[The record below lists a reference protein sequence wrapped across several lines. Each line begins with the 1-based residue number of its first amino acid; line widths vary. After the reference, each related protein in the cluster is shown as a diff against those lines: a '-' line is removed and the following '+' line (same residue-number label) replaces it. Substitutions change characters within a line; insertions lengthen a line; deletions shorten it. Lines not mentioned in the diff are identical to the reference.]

1 MPYWLWPVAAAPFAG
16 SFVGTLVTRAT
27 DGRSALW
34 GRSSCDACRHALG
47 AGDLVPIASWLAA
60 GRRCRHCGAVVSG
73 FYPAIEIG
81 ALLLAVWAASAAS
94 GSTLWTSCA
103 LAWCLL
109 ALAAIDIREGLLP
122 DALTLPLA
130 VVGLAATALQ
140 TPDEISARLIGAG
153 AGFAAL
159 AATREVYRR
168 LRRRDGLGL
177 GDAKLLAAGGA
188 WVGWQGLPSALLLA
202 CMATLGWVL
211 VEGWWRRVG
220 VALDR
225 RIPFGPGLCLGIWL
239 VWLYGPLD

>member
-1 MPYWLWPVAAAPFAG
+1 MPYWLWPVAVAPFAG

-47 AGDLVPIASWLAA
+47 AGDLVPVASWLAS
-60 GRRCRHCGAVVSG
+60 GRRCRHCGAAISC

-81 ALLLAVWAASAAS
+81 ALLLAGWAASVTA
-94 GSTLWTSCA
+94 GIDLWVSCG

-109 ALAAIDIREGLLP
+109 ALAVTDMREELLP

-130 VVGLAATALQ
+130 AAGLVLAAFDGT
-140 TPDEISARLIGAG
+140 D
-153 AGFAAL
+153 AL
-159 AATREVYRR
+159 AGRLLGAAAGYGVLTATRAIYRR

-188 WVGWQGLPSALLLA
+188 WVAWPGLPSVLLLG
-202 CMATLGWVL
+202 CVATLGWAL
-211 VEGWWRRVG
+211 LQGWWRGG

-239 VWLYGPLD
+239 VWLCGPLS

>member
-16 SFVGTLVTRAT
+16 SFLGTLVTRST

-34 GRSSCDACRHALG
+34 GRSNCDACRHTLV

-60 GRRCRHCGAVVSG
+60 GRRCRYCGADVSG

-81 ALLLAVWAASAAS
+81 ALLLAAWAASAAA
-94 GSTLWTSCA
+94 GPQLWVSCA

-109 ALAAIDIREGLLP
+109 ALSATDMREGLLP

-130 VVGLAATALQ
+130 VAGLAAAAWQ
-140 TPDEISARLIGAG
+140 TPDDIIARLIGAA
-153 AGFAAL
+153 AGFVAL
-159 AATREVYRR
+159 AATREAYRH

-177 GDAKLLAAGGA
+177 GDAKLLGAGGA
-188 WVGWQGLPSALLLA
+188 WVGWQGLPSVLLLA

-211 VEGWWRRVG
+211 LEGWWRG
-220 VALDR
+220 GMALDR

-239 VWLYGPLD
+239 VWLYGPLN

>member
-1 MPYWLWPVAAAPFAG
+1 MPHWLWPVAVAPFAG

-47 AGDLVPIASWLAA
+47 AGDLVPVASWLAS
-60 GRRCRHCGAVVSG
+60 GRRCRHCGAAISG

-81 ALLLAVWAASAAS
+81 ALLLAGWAASVA
-94 GSTLWTSCA
+94 GGIDLWLSCG

-109 ALAAIDIREGLLP
+109 ALAVTDLREGLLP

-130 VVGLAATALQ
+130 AAGLGIAALDGT
-140 TPDEISARLIGAG
+140 D
-153 AGFAAL
+153 AL
-159 AATREVYRR
+159 AARAIGALVGYGVLMATRAIYRR

-188 WVGWQGLPSALLLA
+188 WVAWQGLPSVLLLA
-202 CMATLGWVL
+202 CVATLGWAL
-211 VEGWWRRVG
+211 LQGWWRG
-220 VALDR
+220 GMALDG

-239 VWLYGPLD
+239 VWLYGPLS